1 MKIYTIPAEL
11 EELEK
16 VKAYVDEML
25 IQTSSSK
32 EEKMAVE
39 IAIEEIFVNI
49 VKYAEIPKDTQIEL
63 CYEYKKDER
72 LIILQFR
79 DEGVCFNPLE
89 KKEPEIHKALLAREP
104 GGLGIYMVKKMMDD
118 IRYEHREGK
127 NILTLRKKLSDR
139 REDY

>member
-1 MKIYTIPAEL
+1 MKRYTIPAEL

-16 VKAYVDEML
+16 VKVCANEML
-25 IQTSSSK
+25 LQTSSSE

-49 VKYAEIPKDTQIEL
+49 VKYAEVPKDTRIEL

-79 DEGVCFNPLE
+79 DEGVYFNPLE
-89 KKEPEIHKALLAREP
+89 KKEPEVHKELFAREL

-118 IRYEHREGK
+118 ICYEHRGGK